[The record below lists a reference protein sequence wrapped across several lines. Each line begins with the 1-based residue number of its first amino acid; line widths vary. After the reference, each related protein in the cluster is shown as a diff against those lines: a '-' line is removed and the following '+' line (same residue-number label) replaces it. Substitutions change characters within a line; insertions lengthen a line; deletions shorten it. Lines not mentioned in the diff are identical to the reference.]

1 MRKFSK
7 SMIAA
12 FALVVVASLGAPANA
27 GPPKISG
34 PDYRPGNGW
43 CC

>member
-7 SMIAA
+7 TTVAAIAFIA
-12 FALVVVASLGAPANA
+12 VASLGTSATAA
-27 GPPKISG
+27 SPKISG